1 MSIQPG
7 SRYEEAEKNFVI
19 RHYYDQYG
27 HPLMEDVTG
36 NIHFVRSSVQ
46 ATYLLNVLPAPPPPP
61 AEYYAKQD
69 EHMPLLAYKF
79 MEDSTRWWEIAEVNP
94 QLWYPL
100 DMSAGSYIK
109 IPS

>member
-1 MSIQPG
+1 
-7 SRYEEAEKNFVI
+7 
-19 RHYYDQYG
+19 
-27 HPLMEDVTG
+27 
-36 NIHFVRSSVQ
+36 
-46 ATYLLNVLPAPPPPP
+46 
-61 AEYYAKQD
+61 
-69 EHMPLLAYKF
+69 MPLLAYKF